1 MINDQWLMI
10 NDLKEWKEGAEFSE
24 QWTVSSERRLCLG
37 FGVQKIFAHQILFF
51 RGRGYYFKKFL

>member
-1 MINDQWLMI
+1 VN
-10 NDLKEWKEGAEFSE
+10 GE
-24 QWTVSSERRLCLG
+24 QRSVNSERRLYVG